1 VTSHPSHPL
10 DPHLRGAEYCDNRV
24 CLSVCLSVGEHIS
37 GTTCPIFANFY
48 PRDAMLARVLGMAL
62 CLSVS
67 VIIIIIDILMW
78 PKQ

>member
-1 VTSHPSHPL
+1 VTTVS
-10 DPHLRGAEYCDNRV
+10 V

-37 GTTCPIFANFY
+37 GTTCPIFTNFY
-48 PRDAMLARVLGMAL
+48 TRDAMLARVLGMAL